1 MKTFKRISCLLLA
14 LALMMTLSVT
24 AFAANV
30 TVKDDALLNGHS
42 FTAYQ
47 VFTGREE
54 GNVLSDV
61 QWGDGINSDDFL
73 AALKADTTYG
83 SRFTSCTT
91 AADVADVLGK
101 NNTDNALAH
110 AVAKLAY
117 ANKTGAGTALTAGE
131 NTLDDGYYLIV
142 DTTANVGAGGAY
154 NAALL
159 QVVGDINIDVKT
171 DAPTTEK
178 KILDTDPV
186 DVNEA
191 SIGDTVDYQITGTL
205 PTNLD
210 DYNTYYYVF
219 TDTLSKGLTY
229 KPGSVKVMVGSVDVT
244 SYFYKNASAYNETN
258 GTTITIGIQD
268 IKALNNVNGVT
279 LTKDSQIVVTYSAT
293 LNENAVIAGEGNPND
308 VKLAYSNDPNNS
320 GDGTTQPPPEN
331 PDEPKPTYP
340 TGETP
345 KDTVVTFTTELTIL
359 KNDEKNNILTGAEF
373 TLTGNGVNIVLVTTE
388 KFTEASD
395 GEYWML
401 KDGTYTKTA
410 PSDSTSDKYA
420 EPTSTKYAKTIELV
434 AKGTNQSEV
443 SVKGT
448 VDSET
453 GTVTFTGLGAGTYT
467 ITETKTPA
475 GYNTIAPV
483 SFTITFNA
491 ESKTFDSDNADV
503 VVGADNKL
511 DATIV
516 NKAGATLPE
525 TGSIGTTIFYVLGSV
540 LLVGAAVLLITKKRM
555 SAEK

>member
-1 MKTFKRISCLLLA
+1 
-14 LALMMTLSVT
+14 MMTLSVT

-131 NTLDDGYYLIV
+131 TTLDDGYYLIV

-191 SIGDTVDYQITGTL
+191 SIGDTVKYQITGTL

-219 TDTLSKGLTY
+219 SDTLSKGLTY
-229 KPGSVKVMVGSVDVT
+229 TTNSVAVEVDGVDVT
-244 SYFYKNASAYNETN
+244 KYFYINASTYNETT
-258 GTTITIGIQD
+258 GTTITIGIQN
-268 IKALNNVNGVT
+268 IKALSLLEDVNVT
-279 LTKDSQIVVTYSAT
+279 EASKIVVTYSAT

-434 AKGTNQSEV
+434 AKDTNQPEV
-443 SVKGT
+443 SAKGT

-475 GYNTIAPV
+475 GYNTIEPV
-483 SFTITFNA
+483 TFTITFDTAN
-491 ESKTFDSDNADV
+491 KTFVSDNTKV
-503 VVGADNKL
+503 VVGTDNKL
-511 DATIV
+511 DTTIV